1 MSAVEMRD
9 GEEYA
14 LKDVL
19 GEVKMHSGGCSHWL
33 NPLPR
38 KEGHV
43 RYEYGPCYA
52 RFARLEAEQRSSLYI
67 GLRKP
72 PLRDSERWGPLGY
85 IKDVLDVKEGYQ
97 RWLEWMAERSPHWEA
112 IEQGQDW
119 GYGRF
124 VKMNVSATGL
134 LVHHTACALRIH
146 QEHELVPLYW
156 MLYTN
161 EGMEEDMAYL
171 LSLMTRMGEG
181 IAIEASV
188 QVSHAALSTAQV
200 CCLAGFLL
208 RQYDR
213 TLPSWEKSSKY
224 AGHGSMWSDGR
235 TGGGAASRVF
245 SADVLFPKPV
255 IKKNASPFDV
265 PKVGTYPLTKEG
277 VAEFVEKVGVEMP
290 RLLRVKLIDNPK
302 PNGEKYEKA

>member
-9 GEEYA
+9 GQEYA

-19 GEVKMHSGGCSHWL
+19 GEVKMGSASCSHWL
-33 NPLPR
+33 NPLPW
-38 KEGHV
+38 KKGYV

-52 RFARLEAEQRSSLYI
+52 RFARLEVEQRSSLYI

-72 PLRDSERWGPLGY
+72 TLISEVWGPIGY
-85 IKDVLDVKEGYQ
+85 IKNVLDIKEGYQ
-97 RWLEWMAERSPHWEA
+97 RWLEWMVERSPHNEA
-112 IEQGQDW
+112 VEQGQEW
-119 GYGRF
+119 GYNRF
-124 VKMNVSATGL
+124 VKMDVSATGL
-134 LVHHTACALRIH
+134 LVHRAACALRIH

-156 MLYTN
+156 MLYTH

-171 LSLMTRMGEG
+171 LSLMTRMEEG
-181 IAIEASV
+181 DAIKASV

-208 RQYDR
+208 RKYDR
-213 TLPSWEKSSKY
+213 TLLSWEKSSDY

-255 IKKNASPFDV
+255 VKKNAGPFGL
-265 PKVGTYPLTKEG
+265 PTPGTYPLTKEG

-290 RLLRVKLIDNPK
+290 RLLRVKLIENPK